1 MTIKTKK
8 DQSLGTEKK
17 RSWRRRSDMNVLL
30 GLFSRGDIYISE
42 IDKKIAVLGQDHA
55 WVMLR
60 RLSSAR
66 KLTKL
71 MLRGAARRVQD
82 TVTASARRT
91 APGSHRHYPNK
102 SVSAAWLGWKS
113 LGSVI
118 DVPAVSANNTVILAI
133 LPSGEVI
140 IWDIY
145 LLHTVLARL
154 TVEIYC
160 CDDLYL

>member
-1 MTIKTKK
+1 MMETMRFECFVRTLLMETIFIFLKLIKRLLYLDK
-8 DQSLGTEKK
+8 IMLGWRYDVYPLRESWQSWCL
-17 RSWRRRSDMNVLL
+17 
-30 GLFSRGDIYISE
+30 
-42 IDKKIAVLGQDHA
+42 
-55 WVMLR
+55 
-60 RLSSAR
+60 
-66 KLTKL
+66 L
-71 MLRGAARRVQD
+71 MLRGAARRVHD

-113 LGSVI
+113 QGSVI

-145 LLHTVLARL
+145 LLHTVLARPRE
-154 TVEIYC
+154 EICC